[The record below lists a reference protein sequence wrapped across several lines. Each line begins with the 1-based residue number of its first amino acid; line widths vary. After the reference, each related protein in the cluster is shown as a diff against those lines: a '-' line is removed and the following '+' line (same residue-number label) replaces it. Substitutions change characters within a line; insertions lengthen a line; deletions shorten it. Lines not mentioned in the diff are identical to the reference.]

1 MSRRCDGIMARGI
14 FRLALYS
21 GVAALVAV
29 GSGCGPTKVK
39 TETSPYAERYHIKSV
54 AVLPFQTLET
64 PQVVDDRANQLSVP
78 TSAKRSNMTVAIPPD
93 TQPTEQATSVVP
105 PAAAEIVTRLV
116 WDRLSDRPGLT
127 LRSLQEGERAWKEST
142 AEAKSDEPQHFARKI
157 ATQLGVD
164 AVVLG
169 KVLVYRER
177 VGSKLG
183 ADPAVVGFELRLVGS
198 DGVTLWVG
206 NYYEKQRPMNED
218 LWGFIERKGAFVTAQ
233 ELAAYGVEKVLKE
246 FPYGGQ
252 GSTNRG

>member
-1 MSRRCDGIMARGI
+1 MRRGCDGTRIPWT
-14 FRLALYS
+14 FRLALYA
-21 GVAALVAV
+21 GVAGFVAV

-54 AVLPFQTLET
+54 AVLPFEVLET
-64 PQVVDDRANQLSVP
+64 PQVVDDRINQLSVP
-78 TSAKRSNMTVAIPPD
+78 TSARRSNMTVAMPLD
-93 TQPTEQATSVVP
+93 TQPTEQATTVVP

-127 LRSLQEGERAWKEST
+127 LRSLQEGERAWKESA
-142 AEAKSDEPQHFARKI
+142 AEPKRSDEPQHLVRKI

-164 AVVLG
+164 AVMFG

-198 DGVTLWVG
+198 DGVTLWVR

-252 GSTNRG
+252 G

>member
-1 MSRRCDGIMARGI
+1 MSGECASRRVSWA
-14 FRLALYS
+14 FRLVLYAA
-21 GVAALVAV
+21 VAGFVVV

-78 TSAKRSNMTVAIPPD
+78 SSARRSNITVAIPPD
-93 TQPTEQATSVVP
+93 TQPTEQATTVVP
-105 PAAAEIVTRLV
+105 PSASEIVTRLV
-116 WDRLSDRPGLT
+116 WDRLSNRPGLT
-127 LRSLQEGERAWKEST
+127 LRSLQEGERAWKESA
-142 AEAKSDEPQHFARKI
+142 AESQGDEPQHLAPKI

-164 AVVLG
+164 AVMFG

>member
-1 MSRRCDGIMARGI
+1 MIKGRRGAMSTGIIRLLLCVGI
-14 FRLALYS
+14 AGLA
-21 GVAALVAV
+21 AV

-39 TETSPYAERYHIKSV
+39 TETSPYVERYHIKSV
-54 AVLPFQTLET
+54 AVLPFQVLET
-64 PQVVDDRANQLSVP
+64 PQVVDDRVNQLSVP
-78 TSAKRSNMTVAIPPD
+78 TSARRSNITVAIPPD
-93 TQPTEQATSVVP
+93 TQPTEQATATVP
-105 PAAAEIVTRLV
+105 PSAAEIVTRLV
-116 WDRLSDRPGLT
+116 WDRLSDRTGLT
-127 LRSLQEGERAWKEST
+127 LRSLQEGERAWKQSGGESK
-142 AEAKSDEPQHFARKI
+142 ADEPQHLASKI
-157 ATQLGVD
+157 AQQLGVD
-164 AVVLG
+164 AVMLG

-246 FPYGGQ
+246 FPYGG
-252 GSTNRG
+252 

>member
-1 MSRRCDGIMARGI
+1 MSRGYDGTIIPRA
-14 FRLALYS
+14 FRFALYA
-21 GVAALVAV
+21 GVAGLVAV
-29 GSGCGPTKVK
+29 GGGCGPTKVK
-39 TETSPYAERYHIKSV
+39 TETSPFAERYHIKSV
-54 AVLPFQTLET
+54 AVLPFEFLET
-64 PQVVDDRANQLSVP
+64 PQVVDDVGKQLSVP
-78 TSAKRSNMTVAIPPD
+78 TSARRSNITVAMPMD
-93 TQPTEQATSVVP
+93 TRPTEQATAVVP
-105 PAAAEIVTRLV
+105 AAAAEIVTRLV
-116 WDRLSDRPGLT
+116 WNRLSDRPGLT
-127 LRSLQEGERAWKEST
+127 LRPLQEGERAWKESA
-142 AEAKSDEPQHFARKI
+142 AEPKRSDEPQHLAPKI
-157 ATQLGVD
+157 AKQLDVD

-252 GSTNRG
+252 G